1 MLWLASFIRKHEKRS
16 TMIGCL
22 VQLGMRGKFSW
33 FRSTTKYKTG
43 LESTQTE
50 AGCVQGNVNGRG
62 DVACFLEK

>member
-1 MLWLASFIRKHEKRS
+1 MLWLASFIRKQEKRS

-22 VQLGMRGKFSW
+22 VQLGMSGNFRG
-33 FRSTTKYKTG
+33 FRTTKHKTG
-43 LESTQTE
+43 LETAQTE

>member
-1 MLWLASFIRKHEKRS
+1 VLWLASFIRKHEKRS

-22 VQLGMRGKFSW
+22 VQLGMHGKFRG
-33 FRSTTKYKTG
+33 FRSTKCKTG
-43 LESTQTE
+43 LESAQTE